1 MDSLL
6 NGYRKIYKYR
16 RHIAAGLALALY
28 VKNGQRNFLPEYL
41 LVPYTASLECLKYP
55 GEYQRWLT
63 RITKRDCNYDGPILP
78 YASTT
83 VGVVSGG
90 LYGLSFLKP
99 TSYLGIPRTFYCDNM
114 IEVSEID
121 LRFVAGK
128 AIQPNTKSEIQLLE
142 SLVLSEAAQKYDVA
156 RHLMYL
162 KGNWAFIEALLSP
175 LIVAFGYSLIF
186 HVPKFLLK
194 FSGQSIFISLLRYQL
209 LALFASF
216 FLCKLAWAQL
226 YQVRNYSVAKK
237 AAEVSDEYAQGA
249 VEFYRKEREFN
260 MACRVLLGQKGE
272 KRYTALG
279 NLKDGLV
286 LNWNGPSTTELE
298 RQAKLV
304 LENFEKD
311 NLVVSS

>member
-1 MDSLL
+1 MDALR
-6 NGYRKIYKYR
+6 NGYAKLYKYR
-16 RHIAAGLALALY
+16 RHIAGGIALALY

-55 GEYQRWLT
+55 GEYQRWLV
-63 RITKRDCNYDGPILP
+63 RITKRDCGYDGPILP

-90 LYGLSFLKP
+90 LNGFGSLKP
-99 TSYLGIPRTFYCDNM
+99 TSYIGIPRNFYCDNM

-128 AIQPNTKSEIQLLE
+128 AIQPNTKNEIQLLE
-142 SLVLSEAAQKYDVA
+142 SLVLSEAAQKYAVA
-156 RHLMYL
+156 LHLMYL
-162 KGNWAFIEALLSP
+162 KGNWAVAEALLSP
-175 LIVAFGYSLIF
+175 LMVAIGYSLVF
-186 HVPKFLLK
+186 HLPKFIFSNQSLL
-194 FSGQSIFISLLRYQL
+194 ISLIRYQL
-209 LALFASF
+209 VAVFASF

-226 YQVRNYSVAKK
+226 YQMRNYSVAKK

-249 VEFYRKEREFN
+249 VEYYRKEREFN

-279 NLKDGLV
+279 NIKDGLV
-286 LNWNGPSTTELE
+286 LNWNGPSNTDLD

-304 LENFEKD
+304 LEKFEKED
-311 NLVVSS
+311 SVVVSS